1 MPKIE
6 HVSFVKAPRS
16 FVFGQ
21 LANSENLPK
30 MVGAYKSVRIVGRE
44 RNAEVVEAE
53 VETFGTK
60 AKGTL
65 RRVYHPDD
73 RIEESL
79 ESDLAT
85 GTNILTL
92 DDVPE
97 GTRIRYSADFTLK
110 GALAWVLGPLVTIGL
125 RNAFAEDSERTKRF
139 IESRSTGS
147 TRLSRA

>member
-44 RNAEVVEAE
+44 RNTEVVEAE

-73 RIEESL
+73 RIEETIDS
-79 ESDLAT
+79 EMAT

-92 DDVPE
+92 DDVPG

-110 GALAWVLGPLVTIGL
+110 GSLAWLLGPLITVGL
-125 RNAFAEDSERTKRF
+125 RNAFEKDSERTKRF
-139 IESRSTGS
+139 IEASSGEHSRF
-147 TRLSRA
+147 SRT